1 MILYIGADHRGFEL
15 KEALKQ
21 FLKDNGY
28 SVTDMGAGGYDE
40 GDDFVDFARLV
51 AEKVSSDIRN
61 SKGILICGSGVG
73 VDIVANRFP
82 DIRSVLAFSADQAMA
97 SRNDDD
103 ANVLSL
109 PADFMEL
116 EQAKKIVSVWLQT
129 PFSNEEDHKRRIEK
143 IRNIDSNTID

>member
-28 SVTDMGAGGYDE
+28 SVTDMGAVSYDE

-51 AEKVSSDIRN
+51 AEKVSADIRN

>member
-28 SVTDMGAGGYDE
+28 SVTDMGAVGYDE

-51 AEKVSSDIRN
+51 AEKVSADIRN

>member
-15 KEALKQ
+15 KEALRQ
-21 FLKDNGY
+21 FLKDSGY
-28 SVTDMGAGGYDE
+28 SVTDMGAASYDK

-51 AEKVSSDIRN
+51 AGKVSADIHN

-82 DIRSVLAFSADQAMA
+82 NIRSALAFSADQAIA
-97 SRNDDD
+97 SRSEDD

-109 PADFMEL
+109 PADFVDL
-116 EQAKKIVSVWLQT
+116 EQAKKIVSVWMQT
-129 PFSNEEDHKRRIEK
+129 PFSNEERYRRRIEK
-143 IRNIDSNTID
+143 IQNIDSNTID